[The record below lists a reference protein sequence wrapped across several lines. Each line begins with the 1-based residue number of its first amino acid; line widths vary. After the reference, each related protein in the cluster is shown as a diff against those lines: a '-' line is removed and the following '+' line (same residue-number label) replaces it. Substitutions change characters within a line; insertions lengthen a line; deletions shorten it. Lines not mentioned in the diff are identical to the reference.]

1 MDDDT
6 ATRFQSGDLL
16 EFNDGDLVMVTED
29 SDGSGDWV
37 TTDYPRMRATMVQST
52 EELELSDI
60 VAVYR
65 KL

>member
-16 EFNDGDLVMVTED
+16 EFNDGDLVMVTAAED
-29 SDGSGDWV
+29 GLWV
-37 TTDYPRMRATMVQST
+37 VTDYPHMRATMVQST